1 MKIFTNKNVI
11 QKIIIAILIVL
22 SFNFVAPTFSQASF
36 GGVLFGALWD
46 LIAGIFDTLASGLQY
61 FMYDGDFGYSV
72 ANEGWFGGFLGQASD
87 FDELLKNNPSLKYD
101 SSEGNAQITIN
112 ADDFDRGWAANALS
126 SVLGTTVNGDNFG
139 IPIIKYS
146 PEKIFSGTVPS
157 LDVNF
162 INPKYQ
168 KDKNGQYPN
177 IDDVGDTTADTQEQL
192 EKMVDKSITAALHN
206 TIASWY
212 VALRNLAIV
221 GLLSVLLYVGIR
233 IIISSTAS
241 DKAKYKQMLMDWI
254 ISLCILFFLHYIM
267 VFILTITSQITAG
280 IGNNNAIAVTVTN
293 TGNPSDI
300 KFNTDLMGLCRFQI
314 QYKDAGQRT
323 IYLIM
328 YIALV
333 IYTIMFTWIYVK
345 RAITMAFLTLMAP
358 VVALT
363 YPIDKMND
371 GKAQA
376 FNIWL
381 KEFTFNAL
389 LQPFHL
395 ILYTVFLGSAMNIA
409 VENPIYAIL
418 FLAFIVPAEN
428 ILRKMFG
435 FDKASTAGGIS
446 SAAGMFGG
454 AAAFKMLNNVI
465 SKGNKAKGN
474 GGSGNKGIREQKPI
488 EDPNAPSGV
497 DGFTNPSLSD
507 DNTEDDASEAALA
520 QYESQ
525 WGDGGWDGHGNAS
538 TTTSS
543 AQGVSG
549 STTQRELDGA
559 NNPAAINTNTDN
571 ETAEKRGARIIRGF
585 KNKGTS
591 LVQDKLASK
600 HWWRKQGMRAG
611 RIATRAVTT
620 GAIGAIG
627 LGMGIAGNDLE
638 DVLTYGAA
646 GAVLGA
652 TAGGNLALKGI
663 NSVTSGV
670 SSQWNDIRYGSH
682 MEALEAQQTRAA
694 INDEE
699 FRASVQDNYQP
710 NGEALHGKEL
720 EQAVRRAADYYNN
733 GITDNKQIAKTM
745 KLEDKINKELETQ
758 NSNME
763 EEARRDLAKTR
774 ATTVAKLADK
784 IDDNYLRDPDK
795 VNNLKNSLT
804 NGIVAKGLSKKDAE
818 TNANE
823 MIKQLKSLKKVD

>member
-507 DNTEDDASEAALA
+507 DNTEDDASEA
-520 QYESQ
+520 
-525 WGDGGWDGHGNAS
+525 
-538 TTTSS
+538 
-543 AQGVSG
+543 
-549 STTQRELDGA
+549 
-559 NNPAAINTNTDN
+559 
-571 ETAEKRGARIIRGF
+571 
-585 KNKGTS
+585 
-591 LVQDKLASK
+591 KLASK